1 MNGGGGTATFCR
13 TLRPPT
19 RGWGSREGLVRSV
32 KGAVAVASIILVAC
46 TAIPALAAV
55 QCPAGHCYGTGGQGC
70 VQCCMSGSGNT
81 SGDQSLS

>member
-1 MNGGGGTATFCR
+1 
-13 TLRPPT
+13 
-19 RGWGSREGLVRSV
+19 
-32 KGAVAVASIILVAC
+32 VAVASIILVAC